1 MCQRKKKMESVRT
14 LSSTVHEF
22 WRGVVEWRSPASGPY
37 LMLVNIAFWSTA
49 LYCSELVQLR
59 ILLSLAAGVVGWDVL
74 LSPTHERSI
83 ATHVALWPVQNI
95 WRTLSVC
102 GCLYSSHQLQM
113 QQLETACIAA
123 YATVGCLL
131 VNPVWNYYEV
141 NQKIV
146 RGSKYCG
153 RKAADAATVVIV
165 RPLQAVYRG
174 VKYVVL
180 LQFVP
185 PLWKA
190 VKSCLCRIGAAVK
203 EAVDCVVNGIRRIV
217 FGIYSS
223 IKEFVLGTCRAIKN
237 LVLGVCR
244 AIKNFVLGTCRA
256 IKNLV
261 LGTCRA
267 IKNFVVGTCRA
278 IKNFVLGTCRAIKNF
293 VLGTCRAIKNFVLG
307 TCRAIKNFLLDTW
320 NRFKNLLCR
329 MGAWISLNIITPTKN
344 FFYAVGR
351 WLRYWFCAHW
361 WPDLKLWIKEKIGGP
376 LRRAFNYFCFGLMY
390 VFCGH
395 WIPPLRTWLGA
406 WLRRFKDFTMIQLRR
421 LGGFLHRTV
430 VVPTK
435 NFLRQK
441 FDEFRG
447 WLRRCLHRLAVA
459 IRDSVLWPI
468 CVLVVDAGRELSLL
482 MYRVLLQPV
491 LDYVYQ
497 RYKILET
504 AILIYFLGPVCDTI
518 VRNIPEKSPFCDDSD
533 VELEGMLPDEITD
546 EIEEMAIAG
555 ETEGDDSLGDI
566 EPPSPLDEEERD
578 FTAGLAFPTIHA
590 SESSDEEIDL
600 KIRKKP
606 ATTRKKR
613 QKEEKPAGP
622 ADVGAAPELPIT
634 EEDLAPVL
642 PRRRRNDAQNSFD
655 GEFEL
660 LQ

>member
-1 MCQRKKKMESVRT
+1 MSDRCFGVDNREQKPPEPDDRWSRCERFLQQFMNFGGMESVRT
-14 LSSTVHEF
+14 FSSTVHEF

-146 RGSKYCG
+146 
-153 RKAADAATVVIV
+153 VIV

-185 PLWKA
+185 REREIRGGNFLGLLFCYVAFKDWSGVYVLVVLHLPFKVVRSNFIWIGQSSYCNVVGSLPIVGDKVFYKLMAKLLWTRSNGAMTLNRSPVLDPFVLSFCEVIADGKEGSLRALWKA

-203 EAVDCVVNGIRRIV
+203 EGVDYVVNGIKRIV
-217 FGIYSS
+217 FGIYST
-223 IKEFVLGTCRAIKN
+223 IKDIVLGTCRAIKN
-237 LVLGVCR
+237 FVLGVCR
-244 AIKNFVLGTCRA
+244 AIKNFVLGICRA

-261 LGTCRA
+261 LGTCRAIKNFLLGTCRAIKNFALGTCRA

-278 IKNFVLGTCRAIKNF
+278 IKNF
-293 VLGTCRAIKNFVLG
+293 
-307 TCRAIKNFLLDTW
+307 LLDTW
-320 NRFKNLLCR
+320 NRFKNLLYR

-361 WPDLKLWIKEKIGGP
+361 WPDLKLWIKEKDFVKYHHP
-376 LRRAFNYFCFGLMY
+376 DQKFHLRRWSVVTVLVLCALVARSKAMDKGKDWWTTSSCVQLFLFWFDVRFLWSLDSALTN
-390 VFCGH
+390 V
-395 WIPPLRTWLGA
+395 A
-406 WLRRFKDFTMIQLRR
+406 WNMVTTVQRFYYGPITSTRRISLNIIT
-421 LGGFLHRTV
+421 
-430 VVPTK
+430 PTK
-435 NFLRQK
+435 NFFYAVGR
-441 FDEFRG
+441 
-447 WLRRCLHRLAVA
+447 WLRYWFCAHW
-459 IRDSVLWPI
+459 WP
-468 CVLVVDAGRELSLL
+468 
-482 MYRVLLQPV
+482 
-491 LDYVYQ
+491 
-497 RYKILET
+497 
-504 AILIYFLGPVCDTI
+504 
-518 VRNIPEKSPFCDDSD
+518 
-533 VELEGMLPDEITD
+533 
-546 EIEEMAIAG
+546 
-555 ETEGDDSLGDI
+555 
-566 EPPSPLDEEERD
+566 
-578 FTAGLAFPTIHA
+578 
-590 SESSDEEIDL
+590 DL
-600 KIRKKP
+600 KLWI
-606 ATTRKKR
+606 
-613 QKEEKPAGP
+613 KEK
-622 ADVGAAPELPIT
+622 
-634 EEDLAPVL
+634 
-642 PRRRRNDAQNSFD
+642 
-655 GEFEL
+655 
-660 LQ
+660 

>member
-1 MCQRKKKMESVRT
+1 MESVRT
-14 LSSTVHEF
+14 FSSTVHEF

-49 LYCSELVQLR
+49 LYCSEFVQLR

-146 RGSKYCG
+146 HGSKYL
-153 RKAADAATVVIV
+153 IV
-165 RPLQAVYRG
+165 RPLQAVYRAL
-174 VKYVVL
+174 KYVVL

-185 PLWKA
+185 RKF
-190 VKSCLCRIGAAVK
+190 
-203 EAVDCVVNGIRRIV
+203 NTV
-217 FGIYSS
+217 FFFI
-223 IKEFVLGTCRAIKN
+223 FPCNDL
-237 LVLGVCR
+237 LVM
-244 AIKNFVLGTCRA
+244 K
-256 IKNLV
+256 
-261 LGTCRA
+261 
-267 IKNFVVGTCRA
+267 
-278 IKNFVLGTCRAIKNF
+278 
-293 VLGTCRAIKNFVLG
+293 
-307 TCRAIKNFLLDTW
+307 
-320 NRFKNLLCR
+320 
-329 MGAWISLNIITPTKN
+329 ISLNIITPTKN

-361 WPDLKLWIKEKIGGP
+361 WPDLKLWIKEKIVDGLPSSLLNFYFIFSLISCLLFFLLSCLSHHMLIGGP

-390 VFCGH
+390 VFC
-395 WIPPLRTWLGA
+395 A
-406 WLRRFKDFTMIQLRR
+406 WLRRFKDYTMIQLRR

-435 NFLRQK
+435 SFLRQK

-518 VRNIPEKSPFCDDSD
+518 VRNIPEKSPFC
-533 VELEGMLPDEITD
+533 
-546 EIEEMAIAG
+546 G
-555 ETEGDDSLGDI
+555 EFDRFLTSLCY
-566 EPPSPLDEEERD
+566 PHFLEEERD

-600 KIRKKP
+600 KVRKKP

-622 ADVGAAPELPIT
+622 ADVGAAPE
-634 EEDLAPVL
+634 
-642 PRRRRNDAQNSFD
+642 
-655 GEFEL
+655 
-660 LQ
+660 